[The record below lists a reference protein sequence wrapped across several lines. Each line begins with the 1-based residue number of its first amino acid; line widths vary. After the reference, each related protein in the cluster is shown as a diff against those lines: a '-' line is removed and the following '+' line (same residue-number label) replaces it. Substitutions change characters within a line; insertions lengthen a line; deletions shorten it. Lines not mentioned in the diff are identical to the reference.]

1 VTVAGVL
8 DLFRPPQPETPEAP
22 PPLTAATFPRRR
34 ALTASVKQVTPETG
48 AALMKA
54 GRSRT
59 WQDAAFTYQRA
70 LPEVGYVVRFLSHN
84 CAHIRLT
91 VGDRP
96 RGADEVRELDDD
108 YGWVEQEDGTVL
120 RDPDALPEDLVWAAQ
135 DALATLTGSSP
146 SGGGAA
152 VLAPLVAN
160 LELTGEAWLVG
171 EYDPDTNR
179 EQWGIYSKSELR
191 FQDGRLPQ
199 MDPDGPP
206 GYYRLVTSEDGK
218 TETRDLDPAYTT
230 THRLW
235 TADTQWSS
243 EPSSPMRS
251 LAGVCERLLLI
262 ERATDAALR
271 SRAAGNGFILV
282 PDELSPPP
290 ADDDE
295 ADEQADEFQQD
306 LTTQITTPL
315 AQDGSAASVVPG
327 VLRGPAQYLD
337 KIRHLTVDRPMDEK
351 LAALEQRLLARLGIG
366 LDVPP
371 EVITGYADVNHWN
384 VWQVDSDTFKHHQ
397 EPITIAGCELLTL
410 AYLRAR
416 LETAVAVGAANWT
429 QEQIDRLVMWYDP
442 ASLITPPD
450 QREAANDAYDR
461 GTISG
466 KAHRRVLGFDE
477 GDAPE
482 DAQQAPDEAV
492 GLTGMSA
499 ALLAQVAVIARE
511 LVTAGFDPDSVT
523 SALGLEVLSHTGV
536 VPTAGPPAL
545 PAGGTG
551 APPADGPAGEETPP
565 PAEEE
570 TPEAEATV
578 AAAGPPVSAYS
589 RRLSRRLTEIDRTL
603 RERLTAAADAALNR
617 ALERAGN
624 RLRSRANGNPEAR
637 TAAAGVPGER
647 VAATMGRTL
656 VAALGVE
663 EEELLTEAFERF
675 RGQYTDWTLTAAEE
689 AIDTAAKLS
698 GLNRTDPSVM
708 RMIAGL
714 RDSYADAVELSWPGL
729 QSNLLTVAEGALYDP
744 DPTLPAQGEVP
755 STAVPPGVLRE
766 ALAVAGGLPADAT
779 GQPPLSG
786 LSSGQ
791 LLTGFLRDNGCQA
804 SEYEWTYGIS
814 ARPFKPHQDL
824 DGVAFTDWDD
834 PALRA
839 PTEASWI
846 GASLAPGDHKGCHC
860 DYGIIWTDGGRAR
873 AEQEAIGRAAYREQN
888 EGAEPPGWD
897 ATLDPRVSTPDR
909 VAVPVLRPS
918 AATSARRQAQEE
930 AAEAAA
936 RAAEAAR
943 IAEQAA
949 AAKAAAATRA
959 EAEAARQAAERAA
972 EAATRRAA
980 LAEVAEQE
988 DMARARAAAQAA
1000 STHPGARPVAVTRTV
1015 TGTKTHMAEVEPDG
1029 KLSFYSLCNVETP
1042 RNVRLNEL
1050 DDALTPTC
1058 KRCQASAAKRAREA
1072 PPEAPAEQAK
1082 EWTKVGGRAPT
1093 DELMDEVRVALEIYE
1108 DEGWDPGLR
1117 VDLDEYRIYVS
1128 DPDLAR
1134 RTLEE
1139 RASIVEDE
1147 LGYLKRQ
1154 SRLDASEREQRNTY
1168 QRKLTALQSLINR
1181 IPL

>member
-1 VTVAGVL
+1 MTLASVL
-8 DLFRPPQPETPEAP
+8 DLFRPPQPETAEAP
-22 PPLTAATFPRRR
+22 PPLTAATFVRRR
-34 ALTASVKQVTPETG
+34 ALTASVRQVTPEQG

-54 GRSRT
+54 GRGRS

-70 LPEVGYVVRFLSHN
+70 LPEVGYVIRFLSN
-84 CAHIRLT
+84 NSAHIRLT

-108 YGWVEQEDGTVL
+108 YGWIHQEGGQPPL

-135 DALATLTGSSP
+135 DALATLTGSAP

-160 LELTGEAWLVG
+160 LELAGEAWLVG

-179 EQWGIYSKSELR
+179 EQWGVYSKSELR
-191 FQDGRLPQ
+191 FQDGRLPT

-218 TETRDLDPAYTT
+218 TDARDLDPAYTT
-230 THRLW
+230 CHRLW

-271 SRAAGNGFILV
+271 SRAAGNGFMLV

-306 LTTQITTPL
+306 LTTQLVTPL

-327 VLRGPAQYLD
+327 VLRGPAEYLD
-337 KIRHLTVDRPMDEK
+337 KVRHLTVDRPMDEK
-351 LAALEQRLLARLGIG
+351 LAALETRLLARLGIG

-397 EPITIAGCELLTL
+397 EPLTIAAVELLTL

-416 LETAVAVGAANWT
+416 LETAVALGTATWT
-429 QEQIDRLVMWYDP
+429 QQQIDRLVFWYDP
-442 ASLITPPD
+442 ASLVTPPD

-477 GDAPE
+477 ADAPE

-492 GLTGMSA
+492 GQTGMSA
-499 ALLAQVAVIARE
+499 TLLAQVAVIAQT
-511 LVTAGFDPDSVT
+511 LVNAGFDPDSVT
-523 SALGLEVLSHTGV
+523 SALGLEVLTHTGV

-551 APPADGPAGEETPP
+551 SPPDGPGGETAPPT
-565 PAEEE
+565 EEE

-578 AAAGPPVSAYS
+578 AAAGPPVTAQS
-589 RRLSRRLTEIDRTL
+589 RRLSRRLARIDRTL
-603 RERLTAAADAALNR
+603 RERLTTAADAALNR

-663 EEELLTEAFERF
+663 EQELLAEAFDRF
-675 RGQYTDWTLTAAEE
+675 RQQYTDWTLTAAEE
-689 AIDTAAKLS
+689 AIDTAAALS
-698 GLNRTDPSVM
+698 GLNRTDPAVM
-708 RMIAGL
+708 RAVAAL
-714 RDSYADAVELSWPGL
+714 RDSFADAVELSWPGL

-744 DPTLPAQGEVP
+744 DPSLPERGEVP
-755 STAVPPGVLRE
+755 TTSVQPGVLRD
-766 ALAVAGGLPADAT
+766 ALAVAGGLAGDAS
-779 GQPPLSG
+779 GLPPLSG
-786 LSSGQ
+786 ITSGQ
-791 LLTGFLRDNGCQA
+791 LLTTFLRDGGCQA

-814 ARPFKPHQDL
+814 SRPFKPHRDL
-824 DGVAFTDWDD
+824 DGVVFTDWDD

-846 GASLAPGDHKGCHC
+846 GSSLAPGDHKGCHC
-860 DYGIIWTDGGRAR
+860 DYGIIWSDGGRAR
-873 AEQEAIGRAAYREQN
+873 EEQEAIGRAAYREQN

-897 ATLDPRVSTPDR
+897 ATLDPRRSTPGR
-909 VAVPVLRPS
+909 EAVPELRLSP
-918 AATSARRQAQEE
+918 AAQ
-930 AAEAAA
+930 AA
-936 RAAEAAR
+936 RAAR
-943 IAEQAA
+943 TAEQAA
-949 AAKAAAATRA
+949 AD
-959 EAEAARQAAERAA
+959 
-972 EAATRRAA
+972 AA
-980 LAEVAEQE
+980 LT
-988 DMARARAAAQAA
+988 AQ
-1000 STHPGARPVAVTRTV
+1000 
-1015 TGTKTHMAEVEPDG
+1015 
-1029 KLSFYSLCNVETP
+1029 
-1042 RNVRLNEL
+1042 
-1050 DDALTPTC
+1050 
-1058 KRCQASAAKRAREA
+1058 
-1072 PPEAPAEQAK
+1072 PERRVP
-1082 EWTKVGGRAPT
+1082 GRAPT
-1093 DELMDEVRVALEIYE
+1093 PEVFDEVRYAVELAE
-1108 DEGWDPGLR
+1108 DDGEDPGLR
-1117 VDLDEYRIYVS
+1117 ANLDDGRIYVT
-1128 DPDLAR
+1128 DAERAR
-1134 RTLEE
+1134 RTLRE
-1139 RASIVEDE
+1139 RTSILEDE
-1147 LGYLKRQ
+1147 IPYAQGPEK
-1154 SRLDASEREQRNTY
+1154 SRMR
-1168 QRKLTALQSLINR
+1168 RKLDSLNSLISR
-1181 IPL
+1181 IPD